1 MKKNNALKVVLLLS
15 WVTYVTAYLCRVNL
29 STVLDKLSVGL
40 NVSMEFLGIA
50 SSVYFVTYAVGQLL
64 NGIIGDRVNPH
75 RFIILA
81 LICTGTINVVLGV
94 QTNAALFPILWGLN
108 GFCQSM
114 FWSTLLRLLS
124 CYAQEHQRKTVSTLM
139 SISSVTGYLFSWVVL
154 SWLFE
159 PYGHTPYFAVPGC
172 IALAL
177 IPLWVLLARK
187 VPFSP
192 TEGGRRPTPPL
203 RIVAEEFLH
212 DRLYFVCLLC
222 MVVGAIQEGAVFW
235 LPLVFTDVLQL
246 GEGSL
251 LLLAMIPFAKLAG
264 VFLARAILARLQENV
279 RRAILITLSMS
290 CTLSVIL
297 LVTCRYTSFLTVV
310 LIACLIA
317 TINASNWYMISYL
330 PLHFASR
337 NIVATLGGA
346 FDFSTYMGAAVM
358 SGPLGDAL
366 LTYGWVTLPIVWL
379 VLTVISLVL
388 AMGGAGTCLA
398 RRGARRE

>member
-251 LLLAMIPFAKLAG
+251 LLLAMIPFAKLSG

-379 VLTVISLVL
+379 VLTVISLAL
-388 AMGGAGTCLA
+388 ALGGAGTCLA

>member
-1 MKKNNALKVVLLLS
+1 MKHNKPLKIVLTLS

-29 STVLDKLSVGL
+29 STVLDKLSAGL
-40 NVSMEFLGIA
+40 DVSMEFLGLA

-64 NGIIGDRVNPH
+64 NGFIGDRVNPH
-75 RFIILA
+75 RFIMLA
-81 LICTGTINVVLGV
+81 LVCTGTINMVLGV
-94 QTNAALFPILWGLN
+94 QTNAALFPVLWGLN

-124 CYAQEHQRKTVSTLM
+124 CYAEEQQRKTVSTLM

-154 SWLFE
+154 SWIFE
-159 PYGHTPYFAVPGC
+159 PYGHLPYFVVPGAL
-172 IALAL
+172 ALAL
-177 IPLWVLLARK
+177 IPLWFLLSRK
-187 VPFSP
+187 MPFRP
-192 TEGGRRPTPPL
+192 EAFDRKPTPPL
-203 RIVAEEFLH
+203 PVAVREFAH
-212 DRLYFVCLLC
+212 DRLYFICLLC

-251 LLLAMIPFAKLAG
+251 LLLALIPFAKLAG
-264 VFLARAILARLQENV
+264 VFLARAVLARLGEQV
-279 RRAILITLSMS
+279 RKAILVTLSLS
-290 CTLSVIL
+290 CALSVIL
-297 LVTCRYTSFLTVV
+297 LVTCRHTSLLTVL

-317 TINASNWYMISYL
+317 AINASNWYMISYL
-330 PLHFASR
+330 PLYFSSR
-337 NIVATLGGA
+337 NMVATLGGA

-379 VLTVISLVL
+379 VLTVL
-388 AMGGAGTCLA
+388 ALLLAIGGAGACLA
-398 RRGARRE
+398 RRGERR

>member
-1 MKKNNALKVVLLLS
+1 MKHNKPLKIVLLLS

-29 STVLDKLSVGL
+29 STVLDKLAAGL

-50 SSVYFVTYAVGQLL
+50 SSVYFVTYAVGQLI
-64 NGIIGDRVNPH
+64 NGFLGDRVNPH
-75 RFIILA
+75 RFIMLA
-81 LICTGTINVVLGV
+81 LVCTGTINAVLGI
-94 QTNAALFPILWGLN
+94 QTNAALFPVLWGLN

-124 CYAQEHQRKTVSTLM
+124 CYAEEHQRKTVSTLM

-159 PYGHTPYFAVPGC
+159 PYSHLPYFVVPGAL
-172 IALAL
+172 ALAL
-177 IPLWVLLARK
+177 IPLWFLLSRK
-187 VPFSP
+187 MPFRP
-192 TEGGRRPTPPL
+192 ENFDRKPTPPL
-203 RIVAEEFLH
+203 RVAAGEFLH
-212 DRLYFVCLLC
+212 DRLYFICLLC

-235 LPLVFTDVLQL
+235 LPLVFADVLQL

-251 LLLAMIPFAKLAG
+251 LLLALIPFAKLAG
-264 VFLARAILARLQENV
+264 VFLARAVLARLQDQV
-279 RRAILITLSMS
+279 RKAILVTLSIS
-290 CTLSVIL
+290 CLLSIVL
-297 LVTCRYTSFLTVV
+297 LVTCRHTSLFTVL

-317 TINASNWYMISYL
+317 AVNASNWYMISYL
-330 PLHFASR
+330 PLYFSSR
-337 NIVATLGGA
+337 NMVATLGGA

-379 VLTVISLVL
+379 ALTVL
-388 AMGGAGTCLA
+388 ALLLAIGGAGTCLA
-398 RRGARRE
+398 RRGARR

>member
-15 WVTYVTAYLCRVNL
+15 WVTYVTADLCRVNL

>member
-1 MKKNNALKVVLLLS
+1 MKKNHVLKVVLLLS

-29 STVLDKLSVGL
+29 STVLDKLSAGL
-40 NVSMEFLGIA
+40 NVSMEFLGVA

-64 NGIIGDRVNPH
+64 NGIVGDRVNPH
-75 RFIILA
+75 RFIVLA

-94 QTNAALFPILWGLN
+94 QTNAALFPVLWGLN

-124 CYAQEHQRKTVSTLM
+124 CYAEEHQRKTVSTLM
-139 SISSVTGYLFSWVVL
+139 SISSVAGYLFSWVVL
-154 SWLFE
+154 SWIFE
-159 PYGHTPYFAVPGC
+159 PYSHTPYFAVPGV

-177 IPLWVLLARK
+177 IPLWIFLSKK

-203 RIVAEEFLH
+203 RVVAGEFLH
-212 DRLYFVCLLC
+212 DRLYFICLLC

-235 LPLVFTDVLQL
+235 LPLVFTDVLKL

-251 LLLAMIPFAKLAG
+251 LLLALIPFAKLAG
-264 VFLARAILARLQENV
+264 VFLARAILARLKENV
-279 RRAILITLSMS
+279 RRSILITLSMS

-297 LVTCRYTSFLTVV
+297 LVTCRHTSFLTVV

-379 VLTVISLVL
+379 VLTVISLAL
-388 AMGGAGTCLA
+388 ARGGAGTCLA

>member
-1 MKKNNALKVVLLLS
+1 
-15 WVTYVTAYLCRVNL
+15 
-29 STVLDKLSVGL
+29 
-40 NVSMEFLGIA
+40 
-50 SSVYFVTYAVGQLL
+50 
-64 NGIIGDRVNPH
+64 
-75 RFIILA
+75 
-81 LICTGTINVVLGV
+81 
-94 QTNAALFPILWGLN
+94 
-108 GFCQSM
+108 
-114 FWSTLLRLLS
+114 
-124 CYAQEHQRKTVSTLM
+124 
-139 SISSVTGYLFSWVVL
+139 
-154 SWLFE
+154 
-159 PYGHTPYFAVPGC
+159 
-172 IALAL
+172 
-177 IPLWVLLARK
+177 
-187 VPFSP
+187 
-192 TEGGRRPTPPL
+192 
-203 RIVAEEFLH
+203 
-212 DRLYFVCLLC
+212 

-290 CTLSVIL
+290 CALSVIL
-297 LVTCRYTSFLTVV
+297 LVTCRHTSFLTVV

-379 VLTVISLVL
+379 VLTVVSLAL
-388 AMGGAGTCLA
+388 ALGGAGTCLA

>member
-1 MKKNNALKVVLLLS
+1 M
-15 WVTYVTAYLCRVNL
+15 
-29 STVLDKLSVGL
+29 
-40 NVSMEFLGIA
+40 
-50 SSVYFVTYAVGQLL
+50 
-64 NGIIGDRVNPH
+64 
-75 RFIILA
+75 
-81 LICTGTINVVLGV
+81 ICTGTINVVLGV
-94 QTNAALFPILWGLN
+94 QTNAMLFPVLWGLN

-154 SWLFE
+154 SWLFK
-159 PYGHTPYFAVPGC
+159 PYGHTPYFAVPGG

-192 TEGGRRPTPPL
+192 TEGGRQPTPPL
-203 RIVAEEFLH
+203 PVVAGEFLH
-212 DRLYFVCLLC
+212 DRLYFICLLC

-279 RRAILITLSMS
+279 RKAILITLSMS
-290 CTLSVIL
+290 CALSVIL
-297 LVTCRYTSFLTVV
+297 LVTCRHTSFLTVV

-366 LTYGWVTLPIVWL
+366 LTYGWITLPIVWL
-379 VLTVISLVL
+379 VLTVISLAL
-388 AMGGAGTCLA
+388 ALGGAGTCLA